1 MHPLRQHFEELLS
14 LADEEF
20 DYIASH
26 FTPLSLKKNDFLL
39 HEGKI
44 VTHENWVVK
53 EIAITTP
60 T

>member
-14 LADEEF
+14 LTDEEF
-20 DYIASH
+20 EYIASH

-39 HEGKI
+39 HEDKI
-44 VTHENWVVK
+44 VTHEYWVVK
-53 EIAITTP
+53 GITITTP